1 MKKLARILSIIM
13 ICCISFLFVGC
24 MGSSPEDNDDDF
36 ENGNPSSSMA
46 FDMYGTKVL
55 YRPDEYDYNAGSGG
69 TAEKTNDYYGKYAYY
84 ILNALYN
91 TYGIIDDKSVDQYI
105 NGLNVESEDYTSV
118 TDADRTY
125 IKFDTEKDYL
135 YDSIRYKT
143 DTVGTVT
150 KTKIVLADGTEG
162 EATAINSQY
171 TIVGA
176 NPYNTW
182 KWTFDYDMSNFQSG
196 RYNALLFH
204 EDYIENAYTASDG
217 RRYSKFESLDTF
229 NTSINQLYGNNIYST
244 IYQTIYLG
252 TAIPTDTTNY
262 SDFVKALEYVV
273 YSYAL
278 DLEPKAITVEY
289 NDNVT
294 NTSTSFYTVTVESY
308 SATSTQSSV
317 DVALA
322 DIKDLFEDVGSY
334 VGLMQRQITKI
345 SNWVKANVIGLGET
359 IYNDN
364 FTTYQNV
371 TEVTTLQEDGSSVIS
386 YEFDIST
393 SVTGQLGRNYE
404 NAVDNIVDAV
414 CNQVSIGSDGD
425 SDVTIDNR
433 FLASEV
439 KEYAGNSFFITGD
452 ENFPAPNVINSPTA
466 IQPLEYQSVQFMLK
480 EEILLT
486 DVWVALK
493 YDAALDGTQVG
504 VYDQSSYLDIIVELN
519 YYNHTQNKL
528 FTLGS
533 QQTRVYDG
541 PYKNVMEENK
551 YGLPDDDHGTIFFS
565 DFDENCKDAGI
576 ESVMDSNGNIK
587 VGAFNTEIG
596 NGILKTDASAGNYSL
611 IPVSQNPL
619 LLTGLTDV
627 RKYYS
632 IIEPTDEELGTTG
645 KTYVTGRANEK
656 MYAGNDGCDYI
667 ELTYKVLKN
676 KGDRNTNYKFYTGV
690 VAVFDAFT
698 DI

>member
-69 TAEKTNDYYGKYAYY
+69 TAEKTNDYYGKYSYL
-84 ILNALYN
+84 ILDALYR
-91 TYGIIDDKSVDQYI
+91 TYGITTSEGIKDYI
-105 NGLNVESEDYTSV
+105 NTNDQ
-118 TDADRTY
+118 TY
-125 IKFDTEKDYL
+125 ITDGTNSSVNEIPYL

-150 KTKIVLADGTEG
+150 KTKTVLADGTEG
-162 EATAINSQY
+162 EATAIDTQY

-196 RYNALLFH
+196 RHNAVLINNS
-204 EDYIENAYTASDG
+204 EYANSYYTDG
-217 RRYSKFESLDTF
+217 NRYYATYDNLSAFSESIDAF
-229 NTSINQLYGNNIYST
+229 VDYST
-244 IYQTIYLG
+244 STYLTIYLG
-252 TAIPTDTTNY
+252 TSTATDTTNY

-611 IPVSQNPL
+611 IPVSRNPL